1 MRCPYCSYQ
10 DTKVIDSRNVAESV
24 RRRRKCSHCG
34 VRFTTYERPQETVLL
49 VSKKNGQQEEF
60 KREKLVSGI
69 RKACAKRPVSAETI
83 EATVDDIEAQLN
95 RLGRPDVATS
105 VIGDMVM
112 ERLRQLDG
120 IAYIRFASVY
130 RDFANIEDVKQEA
143 DAYSKL
149 ALHGRDTA
157 QLTLFPGEELE
168 GFSGSG
174 ATARHNRGRDGSE
187 RRKRVAA
194 SSPQ

>member
-1 MRCPYCSYQ
+1 MKCPYCSYQ
-10 DTKVIDSRNVAESV
+10 DTKVIDSRNVGESV
-24 RRRRKCSHCG
+24 RRRRRCSHCG
-34 VRFTTYERPQETVLL
+34 LRFTTYERPQETVLL
-49 VSKKNGQQEEF
+49 VSKKNGQREEF

-69 RKACAKRPVSAETI
+69 RKACAKRPVSIETI
-83 EATVDDIEAQLN
+83 EATVDDIETQLYK
-95 RLGRPDVATS
+95 LGTPDIATS

-149 ALHGRDTA
+149 TQAGRDTA
-157 QLTLFPGEELE
+157 QLTLFTGEDMD
-168 GFSGSG
+168 GFTGSG
-174 ATARHNRGRDGSE
+174 ATARRNRGRDGSE

-194 SSPQ
+194 SSP